1 MYSYNLLV
9 SYRFNEFQQARD
21 EVIRLLAEMGDKD
34 PVVQKTEVKGIIGV
48 RTFIPSREV
57 ISRVRQFFHQDA
69 QKVQHAVKWVPVDIW
84 CNSELENMVETVR
97 TVKDQIDEN
106 ETWAMDLEK
115 RKYPAHHIYQIVTRL
130 AEPFTQKVDL
140 KKPDKYLRV
149 DIIGEQAG
157 ISVLKSEEIFSIAR
171 G

>member
-9 SYRFNEFQQARD
+9 SYRFNEFLQARD

-34 PVVQKTEVKGIIGV
+34 PVVQKTDVKGIIGV

-57 ISRVRQFFHQDA
+57 ISKVRDLFRKDS

-84 CNSELENMVETVR
+84 SNSELEQMVETVKKI
-97 TVKDQIDEN
+97 KDQINED

-115 RKYPAHHIYQIVTRL
+115 RKYPAHHVYQIVTKL
-130 AEPFTQKVDL
+130 AEPFSQKVDL

-157 ISVLKSEEIFSIAR
+157 ISVLKPDEIFSIAR

>member
-9 SYRFNEFQQARD
+9 SYRFNEFQQAR
-21 EVIRLLAEMGDKD
+21 EEIQKLLKDIGDPD
-34 PVVQKTEVKGIIGV
+34 PIVQKTDVKGIIGV
-48 RTFIPSREV
+48 RTNIASRDV
-57 ISRVRQFFHQDA
+57 IASIRNIFREDHQR
-69 QKVQHAVKWVPVDIW
+69 VQHAVKWVPVDIW
-84 CNSELENMVETVR
+84 SSSELDTMVETVKTIR
-97 TVKDQIDEN
+97 DQVGQN

-115 RKYPAHHIYQIVTRL
+115 RKYPAHHVYQIVTRL
-130 AEPFTQKVDL
+130 AEPFSQKVDL

-157 ISVLKSEEIFSIAR
+157 ISILKPEEIFSVAR

>member
-9 SYRFNEFQQARD
+9 SYRFNEFQQAKD
-21 EVIRLLAEMGDKD
+21 EIFNLLVELGDSD
-34 PVVQKTEVKGIIGV
+34 PVVQKTDVKGIIGV
-48 RTFIPSREV
+48 KTKLKSREV
-57 ISRVRQFFHQDA
+57 ISKIRQLFHSDA
-69 QKVQHAVKWVPVDIW
+69 QKVQHAVKWVPVDNW
-84 CNSELENMVETVR
+84 SDSELETMLQTVKKI
-97 TVKDQIDEN
+97 KDQINED

-115 RKYPAHHIYQIVTRL
+115 RKYPAHHVYQIVTKL
-130 AEPFTQKVDL
+130 AEPFSQKVDL

-157 ISVLKSEEIFSIAR
+157 ISVLKPEEIFSVAR

>member
-9 SYRFNEFQQARD
+9 SYRFNEFQQAKD
-21 EVIRLLAEMGDKD
+21 EIFRLLGEIGDSD
-34 PVVQKTEVKGIIGV
+34 PLVQKTDVKGIIGV
-48 RTFIPSREV
+48 KTILQSREV
-57 ISRVRQFFHQDA
+57 ISRIRDLFRKDNQNVM
-69 QKVQHAVKWVPVDIW
+69 HAVKWVPVDIW
-84 CNSELENMVETVR
+84 SSSELEEMVGTVR
-97 TVKDQIDEN
+97 KIKDQINED

-115 RKYPAHHIYQIVTRL
+115 RKYPAHHVYQIVTRL

-157 ISVLKSEEIFSIAR
+157 ISVLKPDDIFSVAR

>member
-9 SYRFNEFQQARD
+9 SFRFIEFQQASD
-21 EVIRLLAEMGDKD
+21 EVFRWVAELGDLV
-34 PVVQKTEVKGIIGV
+34 PFVQKTEVKGIIGV

-115 RKYPAHHIYQIVTRL
+115 RKYPAHHVYQIVTRL

-157 ISVLKSEEIFSIAR
+157 ISVLKPEEIFSIAR

>member
-57 ISRVRQFFHQDA
+57 ISRVRQFHQDA
-69 QKVQHAVKWVPVDIW
+69 KKVQHAVKWVPVDIW

-115 RKYPAHHIYQIVTRL
+115 RKYPAHHVYQIVTRL

-149 DIIGEQAG
+149 DIIGG
-157 ISVLKSEEIFSIAR
+157 SWYFVLNRRDLSIAS
-171 G
+171 

>member
-9 SYRFNEFQQARD
+9 SYRFNEFQQARE
-21 EVIRLLAEMGDKD
+21 EVLRLLAEMGDKD
-34 PVVQKTEVKGIIGV
+34 PVVQKTDVKGIIGV
-48 RTFIPSREV
+48 RTFISSREV
-57 ISRVRQFFHQDA
+57 ISRVREFFHQDT
-69 QKVQHAVKWVPVDIW
+69 QKVQHAVKWVPVDLW
-84 CNSELENMVETVR
+84 SDSELETMVETVR
-97 TVKDQIDEN
+97 KVKGQIDEN

-115 RKYPAHHIYQIVTRL
+115 RKYPAHHVYQIVTRL

-157 ISVLKSEEIFSIAR
+157 ISVLKPEEIFSIAR

>member
-9 SYRFNEFQQARD
+9 SYRFNEFQQARE
-21 EVIRLLAEMGDKD
+21 EVLRLLAEMGDKD
-34 PVVQKTEVKGIIGV
+34 PVVQKTDVKGIIGV
-48 RTFIPSREV
+48 RTFISSREV
-57 ISRVRQFFHQDA
+57 ISRVREFFHQDT
-69 QKVQHAVKWVPVDIW
+69 QKVQHAVKWVPVDLW
-84 CNSELENMVETVR
+84 SDSELETMVETVR
-97 TVKDQIDEN
+97 KVKDQIDEN

-115 RKYPAHHIYQIVTRL
+115 RKYPAHHVYQIVTRL

-157 ISVLKSEEIFSIAR
+157 ISVLKPEEIFSIAR

>member
-21 EVIRLLAEMGDKD
+21 EVLRLLGELGDKD
-34 PVVQKTEVKGIIGV
+34 PLVQKTDVKGIIGV
-48 RTFIPSREV
+48 RTFIASRQV
-57 ISRVRQFFHQDA
+57 INKVRELFHQDV

-84 CNSELENMVETVR
+84 SSSELEQMVETVKK
-97 TVKDQIDEN
+97 VKNQINED

-115 RKYPAHHIYQIVTRL
+115 RKYPAHHVYQIVTRL

-157 ISVLKSEEIFSIAR
+157 ISVLKPEEIFSVAR

>member
-21 EVIRLLAEMGDKD
+21 EVVNLLAEMGDPD

-48 RTFIPSREV
+48 KTFIHSREV
-57 ISRVRQFFHQDA
+57 ISRVREYFHQDA

-84 CNSELENMVETVR
+84 SNSELENMVETVK
-97 TVKDQIDEN
+97 TLKDQIDEN

-115 RKYPAHHIYQIVTRL
+115 RKYPAHHVYQIVTRL

-157 ISVLKSEEIFSIAR
+157 ISVLKPTDIFSIAR

>member
-48 RTFIPSREV
+48 RTYIPSREV

-97 TVKDQIDEN
+97 TVKDQVAEN

-157 ISVLKSEEIFSIAR
+157 ISVLKPEEIFSIAR